1 MNPPTAMPPSIR
13 ILCFGAS
20 ITAGW
25 SQLGQRYH
33 PYANALEAHLKTAL
47 PTTHFSVQTDG
58 LPGDT
63 VVQGQYLKRLR
74 SLTRSATTPYDII
87 IIQGGGNDLLSCQ
100 EPEDILHALQEIWDM
115 ALTSGSRTIVVALT
129 VTNTVGAS
137 EVLARRYDALNE
149 LIGREE
155 RHERLYSVDVAKLL
169 PPATVEN
176 VLVGKVYDR
185 DGVHLGKK
193 GYEMMGE
200 AIGAS
205 LVEIIRA
212 GANGERSSECTE
224 RSNVHHFSASNSKS
238 HPR

>member
-1 MNPPTAMPPSIR
+1 
-13 ILCFGAS
+13 
-20 ITAGW
+20 
-25 SQLGQRYH
+25 
-33 PYANALEAHLKTAL
+33 
-47 PTTHFSVQTDG
+47 
-58 LPGDT
+58 
-63 VVQGQYLKRLR
+63 
-74 SLTRSATTPYDII
+74 
-87 IIQGGGNDLLSCQ
+87 
-100 EPEDILHALQEIWDM
+100 M
-115 ALTSGSRTIVVALT
+115 ALTSGSSTVVVALT
-129 VTNTVGAS
+129 VTNTVDAS
-137 EVLARRYDALNE
+137 EALARRYDELNE

-155 RHERLYSVDVAKLL
+155 RHERLYSVDVAGLL

-212 GANGERSSECTE
+212 RANEERSSECAE
-224 RSNVHHFSASNSKS
+224 HSNVHHFNVSNLKS

>member
-1 MNPPTAMPPSIR
+1 MPPSIR

-25 SQLGQRYH
+25 SQLGLRYY
-33 PYANALEAHLKTAL
+33 PYASALETHLKTSL
-47 PTTHFSVQTDG
+47 PTIHFSIQTDG

-63 VVQGQYLKRLR
+63 VVQGQYPKRLH
-74 SLTRSATTPYDII
+74 SLTRSATTAYDFI
-87 IIQGGGNDLLSCQ
+87 IIQGGGNDLLSER
-100 EPEDILHALQEIWDM
+100 EPEEILHALREIWDI
-115 ALTSGSRTIVVALT
+115 AFQTGSKVVALT
-129 VTNTVGAS
+129 VTKTVGGS
-137 EVLARRYDALNE
+137 EALARRYDALNE
-149 LIGREE
+149 LIVRE
-155 RHERLYSVDVAKLL
+155 RHEKLYSVDVANLL
-169 PPATVEN
+169 PPANVEN

-200 AIGAS
+200 SIGEA

-212 GANGERSSECTE
+212 EGHDGERTSEFTE
-224 RSNVHHFSASNSKS
+224 HSNVHHFDASNSKP